1 MASFTLDNLDVFLA
15 VFARITGFVFTAPFF
30 SLRNVPQR
38 AKVLRSLA
46 FSVIVFMTLGTGSL
60 GYNGVIAYA
69 GIIVKDAVCGMIL
82 GLFATLANYILS
94 MAGQMLDMEIGFSNI
109 QEFDPTTNL
118 NITISSTFL
127 TYAVTLML
135 IVTDMHLFIL
145 KAVIDSFEVVPVG
158 RVAITGSIYE
168 SLAHFILDYMIIAF
182 RITLPVFAAILIVNT
197 LLAILAKVAPQ
208 MNMFVVGFQL
218 KIFVGLTVMIVMMMF
233 LPSISDFIFNKMIYY
248 MRDAIPYLTG
258 GGAG

>member
-1 MASFTLDNLDVFLA
+1 MASFNIDNLDVFLA
-15 VFARITGFVFTAPFF
+15 IFARITGFVYTAPFF

-38 AKVLRSLA
+38 AKILLSVA
-46 FSVIVFMTLGTGSL
+46 FSVIVFMTTGVDSL
-60 GYNGVIAYA
+60 EYSGVIAYA
-69 GIIVKDAVCGMIL
+69 GIILKDAVCGMIL

-109 QEFDPTTNL
+109 QEFDPTSNL
-118 NITISSTFL
+118 NITISSTFFS
-127 TYAVTLML
+127 YAVTLML

-158 RVAITGSIYE
+158 GVAISGSIYE
-168 SLAHFILDYMIIAF
+168 SFVHFILDYMIIAF

-218 KIFVGLTVMIVMMMF
+218 KIFVGLTVLIVMMMF
-233 LPSISDFIFNKMIYY
+233 LPSISDFIFDKMIYY